1 MGHGQRGERLLFL
14 LNTIRRTQPFRS
26 RNRYDQLVLPI
37 TRNPPGKIKN
47 KVMQFNSK
55 EYDPEKHDR
64 WRALTVKQPYAN
76 DLVTAAYKDEN
87 GVVYGRKSIEV
98 RSKKTSYRGD
108 VLICS
113 SAKPVYPGMESGVT
127 LGLVELY
134 DVKPIKEFTPEDWEN
149 TRIPKEKRAKM
160 ELSTLLMEQ
169 IAKLFIMIFM
179 GYAVV
184 KMGLLKDE
192 DSKVLSTLVLYL
204 IVPCVIL
211 NAFQVDYTPEKVS
224 GLELACIASLLLLF
238 ILLPIVNLIGKV
250 LHLNEVETMSI
261 YYSNSGNL
269 IVPLVAFMLGD
280 KWVFYAC
287 VFMGLQTI
295 FFWTHCKKVL
305 SHEKGFNLKKIFFNI
320 NIITIIIAITL
331 FFAKIRLPEIITGTL
346 SSVGAMIGPASM
358 FVIGML
364 IGGMD
369 LKKVLT
375 NKKAYFISFMR
386 LIVIPLIALLI
397 LKVSGL
403 VGWNKEGEEILLIV
417 FMAVISPVAST
428 VTQMCQ
434 VYDNDSRYASTISVL
449 TTLGAIVTMPLM
461 VLVFQMVM

>member
-1 MGHGQRGERLLFL
+1 M
-14 LNTIRRTQPFRS
+14 TISARWLIFSYPTLTQP
-26 RNRYDQLVLPI
+26 V
-37 TRNPPGKIKN
+37 
-47 KVMQFNSK
+47 
-55 EYDPEKHDR
+55 
-64 WRALTVKQPYAN
+64 RAL
-76 DLVTAAYKDEN
+76 
-87 GVVYGRKSIEV
+87 
-98 RSKKTSYRGD
+98 
-108 VLICS
+108 
-113 SAKPVYPGMESGVT
+113 
-127 LGLVELY
+127 
-134 DVKPIKEFTPEDWEN
+134 
-149 TRIPKEKRAKM
+149 
-160 ELSTLLMEQ
+160 LSTGKSK
-169 IAKLFIMIFM
+169 IYFTWH
-179 GYAVV
+179 YAFV
-184 KMGLLKDE
+184 K
-192 DSKVLSTLVLYL
+192 
-204 IVPCVIL
+204 
-211 NAFQVDYTPEKVS
+211 
-224 GLELACIASLLLLF
+224 
-238 ILLPIVNLIGKV
+238 
-250 LHLNEVETMSI
+250 
-261 YYSNSGNL
+261 NS
-269 IVPLVAFMLGD
+269 
-280 KWVFYAC
+280 
-287 VFMGLQTI
+287 
-295 FFWTHCKKVL
+295 
-305 SHEKGFNLKKIFFNI
+305 
-320 NIITIIIAITL
+320 L